1 MVESSA
7 AAMAYGLMVA
17 GSKTALIFDIGGGT
31 TDITILRIEGNSG
44 SFTVLAC
51 GGNGSCGGRRMDT
64 LILQHVLRCLLNDT
78 KNNSVSVITLLD
90 KQIKINCVVFY

>member
-31 TDITILRIEGNSG
+31 TDITILRIEGNTG
-44 SFTVLAC
+44 SFSVLAC
-51 GGNGSCGGRRMDT
+51 AGSGSCGGRLMDR
-64 LILQHVLRCLLNDT
+64 LILEHVLRNLLRDT
-78 KNNSVSVITLLD
+78 ESSNEMVST
-90 KQIKINCVVFY
+90 VVYEE